1 MMNDILAFLL
11 STFLIGPLQSEFA
24 SRLEN
29 APRQVVTD
37 VTACVTQAT
46 PALLTRAGQDP
57 WWAISTAIGVWIGR
71 LPAEA
76 SLREA
81 APGCGPALNAAR
93 PFLAEG

>member
-1 MMNDILAFLL
+1 MLNDLLAFLL
-11 STFLIGPLQSEFA
+11 STFLIAPLQSEFA

-29 APRQVVTD
+29 APRQVVSD

-46 PALLTRAGQDP
+46 PALLARAGQDP
-57 WWAISTAIGVWIGR
+57 WWAISTGIGVWIGR

-76 SLREA
+76 TLREA

-93 PFLAEG
+93 PFLNQG

>member
-1 MMNDILAFLL
+1 MLNDILAFLL
-11 STFLIGPLQSEFA
+11 STFLIAPLQSEFA
-24 SRLEN
+24 ARLEN
-29 APRQVVTD
+29 APRQVVSD

-46 PALLTRAGQDP
+46 PALISRAGQDP
-57 WWAISTAIGVWIGR
+57 WWAITTAIGVWIGN

-76 SLREA
+76 TLRDA